1 MSETVT
7 QLLLTPMSQ
16 VESRRQEFLD
26 SGSLIP
32 LGAPTIF
39 AGRGSV
45 GKSTLALDY
54 AAKVS
59 NGTLEGR
66 YFGQPRTVLLI
77 QHEDDPATQVK
88 PRLIAA
94 GANLDN
100 VITMVIRVK
109 TEGIE
114 SYSVPYLTED
124 MPLIKEAL
132 EETNA
137 ALVIIDPLTSSVGGD
152 LHKVHD
158 VRRALDPL
166 SALCQE
172 HEIAAI
178 CLMHVRKGHAA
189 TSDKMSG
196 SHAFRDVT
204 RSLLVFA
211 HDEESGQRVV
221 TVDKSNYADVQGL
234 SFAFNLI
241 SMDIPTDDGNITSV
255 ARVEHLGVSEVSVTQ
270 IWNRETEG
278 EGEEESSDAKAWLK
292 NYLKERGG
300 RAAAKDIMRDS
311 LSDGFSKS
319 TIQRAG
325 RKICDKASGEY
336 QGSWYWTLKDVT
348 DTPQGSQGSQE
359 SFPENYENNVRTME
373 RICSVCLT
381 PSHEVNAL
389 TNYVHP
395 TCLTEVTHAQ

>member
-1 MSETVT
+1 MSETT
-7 QLLLTPMSQ
+7 RQLLLTPMSQ

-26 SGSLIP
+26 SQSLIP
-32 LGAPTIF
+32 IGAPTIF
-39 AGRGSV
+39 AGRGAV

-66 YFGQPRTVLLI
+66 YLGQPRTVLLI
-77 QHEDDPATQVK
+77 QHEDDPGTQVK

-94 GANLDN
+94 GANLEN
-100 VITMVIRVK
+100 VITMAVR
-109 TEGIE
+109 TETDGIATQ
-114 SYSVPYLTED
+114 SVPYLTED
-124 MPLIKEAL
+124 MPRIREAL

-152 LHKVHD
+152 LHKVQD

-166 SALCQE
+166 AGLCQDY
-172 HEIAAI
+172 EIAAI

-221 TVDKSNYADVQGL
+221 TVDKSSYADVQGL
-234 SFAFNLI
+234 SFAFNLT

-255 ARVEHLGVSEVSVTQ
+255 ARVQLLGVSDISVTD
-270 IWNRETEG
+270 IWGREIDNG
-278 EGEEESSDAKAWLK
+278 GGEETSDAKQWLRT
-292 NYLKERGG
+292 YLQERDG
-300 RAAAKDIMRDS
+300 RAKAKDIMRDS

-325 RKICDKASGEY
+325 AKLCKKSSNGFRGE
-336 QGSWYWTLKDVT
+336 WEWTLKDVT
-348 DTPQGSQGSQE
+348 ETPQGSQGSQE
-359 SFPENYENNVRTME
+359 PFPENYENNVRTME
-373 RICSVCLT
+373 RICSICLT
-381 PSHEVNAL
+381 PSHEVNAP

-395 TCLTEVTHAQ
+395 TCLTEVTHVQ